1 MTKKRM
7 IIALVAVLSLMVCG
21 SLIAGCAQQSAAGS
35 TAISSGDAAVQQ
47 EDEIY
52 GTIVLRVNPE
62 IAVSYDKQGNVVKVE
77 GLNDDGR
84 ALVPSDDEFVGQPCR
99 SVVETLLGKFN
110 DAGFLVE
117 EVEGEGRQVQIEL
130 EDGSH
135 MPTHNFLNDIVE
147 GADSYAHTNKVNA
160 VFAVS
165 GTTDYG
171 WSYYDDTDYGPSNDG
186 VTDYDDTDYGPNN
199 DGDSRYD
206 DKNDDKDDGKT
217 DYAGKTDYDKDNT
230 DYGNSNYT
238 KPSSGSSS
246 GGSASTG
253 GSTGGSSGGNYS
265 GGDSGY
271 SNYGGNSNYNDSAYN
286 NPSPSKP
293 SGGNSGSSG
302 GTSKPS
308 GGSSGGSSG
317 GGSSTPAPQP
327 DPTPT
332 PDPVPVTP
340 PSGGGGGNSD
350 YGDSNYGGGNS
361 NYGGGDSGYSN
372 YGDSG
377 YDD

>member
-1 MTKKRM
+1 MTKKRLTVLL
-7 IIALVAVLSLMVCG
+7 AATLSLMLCG
-21 SLIAGCAQQSAAGS
+21 ALIAGCAQQASAENS
-35 TAISSGDAAVQQ
+35 QAIASGEAAVSSA

-62 IAVSYDKQGNVVKVE
+62 IAVSYDKSGNVVKVE

-84 ALVPSDDEFVGQPCR
+84 ALVPDDAEFIGQPCR
-99 SVVETLLGKFN
+99 SVVEALLGKFN
-110 DAGFLVE
+110 EAGYLVE

-206 DKNDDKDDGKT
+206 DKNDGTT

-246 GGSASTG
+246 GGSSSA
-253 GSTGGSSGGNYS
+253 GGSSGGS
-265 GGDSGY
+265 SGGASGGGDSGY
-271 SNYGGNSNYNDSAYN
+271 SNYGDSNYT
-286 NPSPSKP
+286 KP
-293 SGGNSGSSG
+293 STGGSSG
-302 GTSKPS
+302 GSKPS
-308 GGSSGGSSG
+308 GGSSGSSG
-317 GGSSTPAPQP
+317 GGSSTPAPEP
-327 DPTPT
+327 DPA
-332 PDPVPVTP
+332 PVTP

-350 YGDSNYGGGNS
+350 YGDSNYGGGGNS
-361 NYGGGDSGYSN
+361 NYGDSSYGGGGNSNYGGGGDSGYSN